1 MKFRFISA
9 LLLLVLSCEVASASD
24 KPNPAVNASDKD
36 SFQTVSEWVRKQM
49 DAGGRYAETNGEERR
64 GVNARLDEMTKMFE
78 QKASVDQMTIDEKK
92 KLLVD
97 QEEINSILG
106 KRDGERLICKSE
118 RPIGSNLPVKTCQ
131 TASERDGRRRE
142 DRQELDRQQVSK
154 QKKWG

>member
-1 MKFRFISA
+1 MKFRFIAAS
-9 LLLLVLSCEVASASD
+9 LLLVLSAQVASASD

-49 DAGGRYAETNGEERR
+49 DAGGRYSETSGEERQV
-64 GVNARLDEMTKMFE
+64 VNARLDEMTKMFE
-78 QKASVDQMTIDEKK
+78 QKPSVDQMSVDEKK

>member
-1 MKFRFISA
+1 MKVRFIGA
-9 LLLLVLSCEVASASD
+9 LLLLVMSVQVAGAAD

-49 DAGGRYAETNGEERR
+49 DAGGRYAETNGEERQV
-64 GVNARLDEMTKMFE
+64 VNARLDEMSKLFE
-78 QKASVDQMTIDEKK
+78 QKSSVDQMSIDEKK

-106 KRDGERLICKSE
+106 KRDGDRLICKSE
-118 RPIGSNLPVKTCQ
+118 RPIGSNLPVKTCV
-131 TASERDGRRRE
+131 TARERDQRRRE
-142 DRQELDRQQVSK
+142 DNKELERQQVNR